1 MKQKNVRSEIL
12 AFFVFEGKRPPSQP
26 GMMIK
31 AEKKENGL
39 TDLITGGILKE
50 TEQGR
55 VRNPKLSAMRF
66 LFSWQYREANNR
78 DCL

>member
-66 LFSWQYREANNR
+66 LFSWQYREATNW

>member
-12 AFFVFEGKRPPSQP
+12 TFFVFEGKRPPSQP

-39 TDLITGGILKE
+39 TDPITGGILKE

-55 VRNPKLSAMRF
+55 VRNSKLSAMRF